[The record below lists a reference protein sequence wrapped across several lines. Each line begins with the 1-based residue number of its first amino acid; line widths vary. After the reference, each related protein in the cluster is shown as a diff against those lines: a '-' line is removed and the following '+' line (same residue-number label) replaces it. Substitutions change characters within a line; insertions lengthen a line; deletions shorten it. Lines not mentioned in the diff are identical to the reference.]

1 MARTVGKCLILE
13 NQQTGPGKRAVFRLQ
28 IMDSIVE
35 FFQYLLNSEEIIRTG
50 GLLVITFIVFA
61 ENGLFFAFF
70 LPGDYL
76 VFLAGVFCGTGIL
89 DVPIAILLISMFTAA
104 VLGSLVG
111 YIFGKYFGD
120 MFENRPDSF
129 FFKKKHIETTRNY
142 FEKYGSRTLII
153 SRFLPIVRTFAP
165 ILAGLVKMPFASFLI
180 NNVAGGA
187 IWIGALT
194 GGGYLFGEK
203 FPWIVDYVQYII
215 LFFLAITTFTVIKGY
230 LNARKEMAE

>member
-1 MARTVGKCLILE
+1 
-13 NQQTGPGKRAVFRLQ
+13 
-28 IMDSIVE
+28 MDSIID
-35 FFQYLLNSEEIIRTG
+35 FFNYILNSEEIIRTG

-89 DVPIAILLISMFTAA
+89 DVPIGILLICMFTAA

-120 MFENRPDSF
+120 RFENKKDSF
-129 FFKKKHIETTRNY
+129 FFKRKHIETTKKY
-142 FEKYGSRTLII
+142 FDKYGSRTLII

-165 ILAGLVKMPFASFLI
+165 ILAGLVRMPFVSFLV

-187 IWIGALT
+187 IWILALT
-194 GGGYLFGEK
+194 GGGYLFGER
-203 FPWIVDYVQYII
+203 FPGIVDYVQYII

-230 LNARKEMAE
+230 PNARKEMN

>member
-1 MARTVGKCLILE
+1 
-13 NQQTGPGKRAVFRLQ
+13 
-28 IMDSIVE
+28 MDSIIG
-35 FFQYLLNSEEIIRTG
+35 FFQYILNSEELIRTG

-89 DVPIAILLISMFTAA
+89 DVPILILLICMFTAA

-129 FFKKKHIETTRNY
+129 FFKKKHIDTTRSY

-153 SRFLPIVRTFAP
+153 SRFLPVVRTFAP
-165 ILAGLVKMPFASFLI
+165 ILAGLVKMTFPSFLI
-180 NNVAGGA
+180 NNVVGGA

-194 GGGYLFGEK
+194 GGGFLFGER
-203 FPWIVDYVQYII
+203 FPGIVDYVQYII

-230 LNARKEMAE
+230 LNARKEMN

>member
-1 MARTVGKCLILE
+1 
-13 NQQTGPGKRAVFRLQ
+13 
-28 IMDSIVE
+28 MDSIIG
-35 FFQYLLNSEEIIRTG
+35 FFQYILNSEDLIRTG

-89 DVPIAILLISMFTAA
+89 DVPILILLISLFTAA

-120 MFENRPDSF
+120 MFENRKDSF
-129 FFKKKHIETTRNY
+129 FFKKKHIETTRTY

-165 ILAGLVKMPFASFLI
+165 ILAGLVRMSFSSFLI
-180 NNVAGGA
+180 NNVVGGA
-187 IWIGALT
+187 IWIGTLT
-194 GGGYLFGEK
+194 GGGFLFGER
-203 FPWIVDYVQYII
+203 FPGIVDYVQYII
-215 LFFLAITTFTVIKGY
+215 MFFLAITTFTVIKGY
-230 LNARKEMAE
+230 LSARKEMNP

>member
-1 MARTVGKCLILE
+1 M
-13 NQQTGPGKRAVFRLQ
+13 N
-28 IMDSIVE
+28 SIAE
-35 FFQYLLNSEEIIRTG
+35 FFQYILNSEEIIRTG

-89 DVPIAILLISMFTAA
+89 NVPIGMLLLCMFASA
-104 VLGSLVG
+104 VLGSFVG
-111 YIFGKYFGD
+111 YIFGRYFGQ

-129 FFKKKHIETTRNY
+129 FFKKKHIETTRKY

-153 SRFLPIVRTFAP
+153 SRFLPVVRTFAP
-165 ILAGLVKMPFASFLI
+165 ILAGLVKMTYPAFTL
-180 NNVAGGA
+180 NNVLGGA
-187 IWIGALT
+187 IWIGTLT
-194 GGGYLFGEK
+194 GGGYLFGER

-230 LNARKEMAE
+230 LNARKEMG

>member
-1 MARTVGKCLILE
+1 M
-13 NQQTGPGKRAVFRLQ
+13 N
-28 IMDSIVE
+28 SIID
-35 FFQYLLNSEEIIRTG
+35 FFNYILNSEEIIRTG

-89 DVPIAILLISMFTAA
+89 DVPILILLTCMFTAA

-111 YIFGKYFGD
+111 YIFGKYFGGI
-120 MFENRPDSF
+120 FENREDSW
-129 FFKKKHIETTRNY
+129 FFKKKHLETTRKY
-142 FEKYGSRTLII
+142 FEKYGSKTLII

-165 ILAGLVKMPFASFLI
+165 ILAGLVKMSFPSFLV
-180 NNVAGGA
+180 NNVIGGA
-187 IWIGALT
+187 IWITVLT
-194 GGGYLFGEK
+194 GGGFLFGER
-203 FPWIVDYVQYII
+203 FPGIVDYVQYII

-230 LNARKEMAE
+230 LNAKKEMS

>member
-1 MARTVGKCLILE
+1 MNSLT
-13 NQQTGPGKRAVFRLQ
+13 
-28 IMDSIVE
+28 E
-35 FFQYLLNSEEIIRTG
+35 FFQYILNSEEIIRTG

-89 DVPIAILLISMFTAA
+89 DVPIGILLICMFTAA

-120 MFENRPDSF
+120 IFENRPDSF
-129 FFKKKHIETTRNY
+129 FFKKKHIETTRKY

-153 SRFLPIVRTFAP
+153 SRFLPVVRTFAP
-165 ILAGLVKMPFASFLI
+165 ILAGLVKMPFASFLL

-187 IWIGALT
+187 IWIGTLT
-194 GGGYLFGEK
+194 GGGYLFGER

-215 LFFLAITTFTVIKGY
+215 IFFLAITTFTVIKGY
-230 LNARKEMAE
+230 LNARKEMG

>member
-1 MARTVGKCLILE
+1 MNSVT
-13 NQQTGPGKRAVFRLQ
+13 
-28 IMDSIVE
+28 E
-35 FFQYLLNSEEIIRTG
+35 FFQYILNSEELIRTG

-89 DVPIAILLISMFTAA
+89 DVPIGILLLCMFTAA

-129 FFKKKHIETTRNY
+129 FFKKKHIDTTRKY
-142 FEKYGSRTLII
+142 FDKYGSRTLII
-153 SRFLPIVRTFAP
+153 SRFLPVVRTFAP
-165 ILAGLVKMPFASFLI
+165 ILAGLVKMPFTSFLI

-187 IWIGALT
+187 VWIGLLT
-194 GGGYLFGEK
+194 GGGYLFGER

-215 LFFLAITTFTVIKGY
+215 LFFLAITTFTVVKGY
-230 LNARKEMAE
+230 LNARKEMG

>member
-1 MARTVGKCLILE
+1 M
-13 NQQTGPGKRAVFRLQ
+13 RAGLRLQ

-35 FFQYLLNSEEIIRTG
+35 FFQYILNSEEIIRTG

-89 DVPIAILLISMFTAA
+89 DVPILILLTSMLTAA
-104 VLGSLVG
+104 ILGSLVG

-165 ILAGLVKMPFASFLI
+165 ILAGLVKMPFTSFLV
-180 NNVAGGA
+180 NNVVGGM
-187 IWIGALT
+187 IWIFTLT

>member
-1 MARTVGKCLILE
+1 
-13 NQQTGPGKRAVFRLQ
+13 
-28 IMDSIVE
+28 MDSVIG
-35 FFQYLLNSEEIIRTG
+35 FFQYILNSEELIRTG

-89 DVPIAILLISMFTAA
+89 DVPIFILLICMFTAA

-120 MFENRPDSF
+120 MFENRKDSF
-129 FFKKKHIETTRNY
+129 FFKKKHIDTTRNY
-142 FEKYGSRTLII
+142 FQKYGSRTLII
-153 SRFLPIVRTFAP
+153 SRFLPVVRTFAP
-165 ILAGLVKMPFASFLI
+165 ILAGLVKMSFPSFLI
-180 NNVAGGA
+180 NNVLGGA

-194 GGGYLFGEK
+194 GGGFLFGER
-203 FPWIVDYVQYII
+203 FPGIVDYVQYII
-215 LFFLAITTFTVIKGY
+215 LFFLAITTFTVIRGY
-230 LNARKEMAE
+230 LNARKEMN

>member
-1 MARTVGKCLILE
+1 
-13 NQQTGPGKRAVFRLQ
+13 
-28 IMDSIVE
+28 MDSIVE
-35 FFQYLLNSEEIIRTG
+35 FFQYILNSEEIIRTG

-89 DVPIAILLISMFTAA
+89 DVPILILLTSMLTAA
-104 VLGSLVG
+104 ILGSLVG

-120 MFENRPDSF
+120 MFKNRPDSF
-129 FFKKKHIETTRNY
+129 FFKKKHIETTHNY

-165 ILAGLVKMPFASFLI
+165 ILAGLVKMSFPSFLI
-180 NNVAGGA
+180 NNVIGGA
-187 IWIGALT
+187 IWILTLT

-230 LNARKEMAE
+230 LNARKGMAE

>member
-1 MARTVGKCLILE
+1 
-13 NQQTGPGKRAVFRLQ
+13 
-28 IMDSIVE
+28 MDSIVE
-35 FFQYLLNSEEIIRTG
+35 FFQYILNSEEIIRTG

-89 DVPIAILLISMFTAA
+89 DVPILILLISMLTAA
-104 VLGSLVG
+104 ILGSLVG
-111 YIFGKYFGD
+111 YVFGKYFGGI
-120 MFENRPDSF
+120 FENRKDSF
-129 FFKKKHIETTRNY
+129 FFKKKHIETTRKY

-165 ILAGLVKMPFASFLI
+165 ILAGLVRMSFPAFLI
-180 NNVAGGA
+180 NNVVGGA
-187 IWIGALT
+187 IWIFTLT

-230 LNARKEMAE
+230 LNARKGMAE

>member
-1 MARTVGKCLILE
+1 
-13 NQQTGPGKRAVFRLQ
+13 
-28 IMDSIVE
+28 MDSIIG
-35 FFQYLLNSEEIIRTG
+35 FFQYILNSEELIRTG

-76 VFLAGVFCGTGIL
+76 VFLAGIFCGTGIL
-89 DVPIAILLISMFTAA
+89 DVPILILLICLFTAA

-129 FFKKKHIETTRNY
+129 FFKKKHIDTTRSY

-165 ILAGLVKMPFASFLI
+165 ILAGLVKMTFPSFLI
-180 NNVAGGA
+180 NNVVGGA

-194 GGGYLFGEK
+194 GGGFLFGER
-203 FPWIVDYVQYII
+203 FPGIVDYVQYII

-230 LNARKEMAE
+230 LNARKEMN

>member
-1 MARTVGKCLILE
+1 
-13 NQQTGPGKRAVFRLQ
+13 
-28 IMDSIVE
+28 MDTIVD
-35 FFQYLLNSEEIIRTG
+35 FFQYILNSEEIIRTG

-76 VFLAGVFCGTGIL
+76 VFLSGVFCGTGIL
-89 DVPIAILLISMFTAA
+89 KVPIMILLLSMFAAA

-120 MFENRPDSF
+120 IFENRQDSF
-129 FFKKKHIETTRNY
+129 FFKKKHIETTRKY

-153 SRFLPIVRTFAP
+153 SRFLPVVRTFAP
-165 ILAGLVKMPFASFLI
+165 ILAGLVKMAVPAFLF
-180 NNVAGGA
+180 NNVLGGA
-187 IWIGALT
+187 IWIGTLT
-194 GGGYLFGEK
+194 GGGYLFGER
-203 FPWIVDYVQYII
+203 FPGIVDYVQYII

-230 LNARKEMAE
+230 LNARKEMG